1 MYTQLIANY
10 EQLNT
15 KLISNVGEIN
25 DISARIVK
33 YLLYF
38 LGGDGSLGEDDT
50 DAGQCG

>member
-33 YLLYF
+33 YLLYC
-38 LGGDGSLGEDDT
+38 LGGDGSIGQDDT
-50 DAGQCG
+50 DASQCG